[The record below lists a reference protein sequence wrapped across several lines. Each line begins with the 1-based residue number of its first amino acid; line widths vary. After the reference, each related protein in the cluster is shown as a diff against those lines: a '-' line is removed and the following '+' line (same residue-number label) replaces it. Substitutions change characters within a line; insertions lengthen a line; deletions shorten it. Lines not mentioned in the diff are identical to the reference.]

1 MSLIHN
7 QLRID
12 LVKTKT
18 CVEFKK
24 KNKMPDLASA
34 MQKISHNQP
43 FSVVQQTYYVL
54 EAQQW
59 RYKREEVN
67 QSLTSWNSKLGKAI
81 GKKVNLKKKKRK
93 RESMINAI
101 K

>member
-34 MQKISHNQP
+34 MQKISHN
-43 FSVVQQTYYVL
+43 
-54 EAQQW
+54 
-59 RYKREEVN
+59 
-67 QSLTSWNSKLGKAI
+67 
-81 GKKVNLKKKKRK
+81 
-93 RESMINAI
+93 
-101 K
+101 